1 MKRHLTTQRI
11 QATVC
16 CAAAALSM
24 LCSCSDDYAYDD
36 KEPDFLGGS
45 IYEYLQGEGEF
56 KTYLRLI
63 EDLNYKEV
71 LSMTGSKTIFPA
83 KDDAFE
89 RFFQNNEYGV
99 SSYEQLTAA
108 QKRSLLNSSMI
119 NMSYLTQMLAN
130 PVMGETTAN
139 EGTAIR
145 RSTSYTY
152 LDSVS

>member
-56 KTYLRLI
+56 KTYLRMMPS
-63 EDLNYKEV
+63 NAF
-71 LSMTGSKTIFPA
+71 SKT
-83 KDDAFE
+83 
-89 RFFQNNEYGV
+89 
-99 SSYEQLTAA
+99 T
-108 QKRSLLNSSMI
+108 SM
-119 NMSYLTQMLAN
+119 
-130 PVMGETTAN
+130 E
-139 EGTAIR
+139 
-145 RSTSYTY
+145 
-152 LDSVS
+152 